1 MAEKKNTAS
10 WTKVANLLINNP
22 HAEMPKEYG
31 KFFLAQ
37 AKAIDQRDNKK
48 KKVQKIPEI
57 ENKIKKEKK
66 RRIKAPK
73 APPTD
78 TISSGMTRPE
88 IFYEFKGNPKFSN
101 PSDIAKIQ
109 EQFIEYATDPKRK
122 NVTWVTRSTG
132 MGKNKDQLW
141 SNPTKSVYPQAAL
154 GGKFGE
160 THKVDLNIPSHR
172 KKVEVYVPDV
182 KASQDAYH
190 EKMASKRPLKSNPKL
205 MKPRSDLGS
214 IIINAANTYNTN
226 LKRKLTRESI
236 PFKNAKGGQKWRNE
250 QYQQQKIKT
259 RSFVVSGSAIKYFKD
274 QGMSANDAWIA
285 ATEARE
291 NAIKSLG
298 KRKVVT
304 VTSSAEFEGKHER
317 AARNLYEGLQQRR
330 KEAGYKSVNASDKIT
345 DEFIDEVNTKVK
357 GVNKYSW
364 DFKAGALQFLENKQ
378 IDWAKSFESGSEP
391 TTLMSDQRLEDTRD
405 WGGKST
411 LTNYWAENIK
421 QEASGISGDHSFE
434 PDNFANPY
442 PDDYKGPVPITT
454 SGEELGDVSKGRWRQ
469 GTETKTIITKSLGG
483 TWGWESATNASVW
496 KEYPGRMISAEQ
508 INTGKRIT
516 DYNLNP
522 LKISTSPVS
531 SSFSQVVEIG
541 GGTRVEGVAPMI
553 HGEFDDDIATQATET
568 PDTDNVKTSKMS
580 GFNTSVSNA
589 DLEEQLLMSE
599 DMVSIEEKAK
609 REGWGVTESKQGEGM
624 LERKRNTNLVESG
637 VHKGLTKES
646 SLKRG
651 NTVITNA
658 FAGLEGSTIDD
669 IAPVSEIRGIVQ
681 AGSGNVVG
689 PKVQA
694 VTVPGDVEEVY
705 SGTRVI
711 DKVAKPTRSQVTR
724 MQIQEQIPFESGYEK
739 TLSPE
744 AKARKEAYP
753 PKRNLRVKEHN
764 ERKKKGEQQKFIK
777 DLKAKN
783 NALLK
788 APTIVNAGVQS
799 NPAAA
804 LLNPGPNK
812 PTPTNQGAS
821 TVKRDKL
828 IVGDI
833 WEQEGYKVVST
844 NLGGVHGRG
853 LAKQAADMGLI
864 TPGHKSF
871 VTSPVIEAKGD
882 PKFNSGVIT
891 LAVKGAAPETAKIPG
906 KAFSES
912 TTAGNVKLMQS
923 EVDKLIN
930 FARKNPTERI
940 NLPFI
945 GLGFGE
951 GDPNVIKP
959 ILARAAQE
967 PNIYLVSKDDATVSK
982 YKESF
987 KPGIRADGTKRIDP
1001 GKETIEVKQS
1011 RVATKESG
1019 TPTFTTK
1026 GQKTKIAVKEGAN
1039 KAASILNVAKKGTT
1053 KALLP
1058 AVGIGSLLVAPA
1070 IAEAGIRTWEKAT
1083 GKKVTGGQRLT
1094 QYARE
1099 FTGNTKVVSGLDE
1112 KPGYFNLL
1120 FGDYDRE
1127 KLLNWSKRRKSGLS
1141 GKGNASIINL
1151 LKPSTENAWKNR
1163 KRTRRN

>member
-1 MAEKKNTAS
+1 MPENT
-10 WTKVANLLINNP
+10 
-22 HAEMPKEYG
+22 
-31 KFFLAQ
+31 
-37 AKAIDQRDNKK
+37 KK
-48 KKVQKIPEI
+48 KQ
-57 ENKIKKEKK
+57 KK
-66 RRIKAPK
+66 RFKAPK

-88 IFYEFKGNPKFSN
+88 IFYEFKGNPEFSN
-101 PSDIAKIQ
+101 PSDVAKIQ
-109 EQFIEYATDPKRK
+109 EQFIQYATDPKRK

-132 MGKNKDQLW
+132 MGKNKDKLW
-141 SNPTKSVYPQAAL
+141 SNATKSVYPQAAL

-172 KKVEVYVPDV
+172 KKVQVYVPDV

-214 IIINAANTYNTN
+214 IIIDAANRYNTN
-226 LKRKLTRESI
+226 LKRTLTKESI
-236 PFKNAKGGQKWRNE
+236 PFKNAKGGEKWRND
-250 QYQQQKIKT
+250 QYKQRKIKT
-259 RSFVVSGSAIKYFKD
+259 RSFVVSGKAIKYFKD
-274 QGMSANDAWIA
+274 QGMSGNDAFKA

-330 KEAGYKSVNASDKIT
+330 KEAGFKSKHASDAIY

-364 DFKAGALQFLENKQ
+364 DFKAGALQFLENRQ

-411 LTNYWAENIK
+411 LTDYWAENIK
-421 QEASGISGDHSFE
+421 QEASGISGDHAFE
-434 PDNFANPY
+434 PDNMENPY
-442 PDDYKGPVPITT
+442 PEDYKGPVQITT
-454 SGEELGDVSKGRWRQ
+454 SGEDLGDVANGRWRQ

-483 TWGWESATNASVW
+483 SWGWESATNASVW
-496 KEYPGRMISAEQ
+496 KDYPGRMISSKQ
-508 INTGKRIT
+508 INTGKKIT
-516 DYNLNP
+516 DYNLTP
-522 LKISTSPVS
+522 IKISTSPVS

-541 GGTRVEGVAPMI
+541 GGTRVEGVAPLI
-553 HGEFDDDIATQATET
+553 HGDFDDDIATQATET

-580 GFNTSVSNA
+580 GFNMSVSNA
-589 DLEEQLLMSE
+589 DLEQQLLMSE

-609 REGWGVTESKQGEGM
+609 RERWGVTESKQGEGM
-624 LERKRNTNLVESG
+624 LKKKQNTNLVESG

-646 SLKRG
+646 SRTRG

-744 AKARKEAYP
+744 AQAIKDAYP
-753 PKRNLRVKEHN
+753 PKRNLRVKEYN

-788 APTIVNAGVQS
+788 APAIVNAGVQS

-812 PTPTNQGAS
+812 PTPS
-821 TVKRDKL
+821 
-828 IVGDI
+828 
-833 WEQEGYKVVST
+833 
-844 NLGGVHGRG
+844 
-853 LAKQAADMGLI
+853 
-864 TPGHKSF
+864 
-871 VTSPVIEAKGD
+871 
-882 PKFNSGVIT
+882 
-891 LAVKGAAPETAKIPG
+891 VKGSDQKWTE
-906 KAFSES
+906 
-912 TTAGNVKLMQS
+912 
-923 EVDKLIN
+923 
-930 FARKNPTERI
+930 ARDTERRTK
-940 NLPFI
+940 
-945 GLGFGE
+945 
-951 GDPNVIKP
+951 KP
-959 ILARAAQE
+959 AKNSQG
-967 PNIYLVSKDDATVSK
+967 V
-982 YKESF
+982 
-987 KPGIRADGTKRIDP
+987 DP

-1019 TPTFTTK
+1019 TPTFQTK
-1026 GQKTKIAVKEGAN
+1026 GQKTKTAVN
-1039 KAASILNVAKKGTT
+1039 KAANMLTKGTT

-1058 AVGIGSLLVAPA
+1058 VAGIGSMLVAPYY
-1070 IAEAGIRTWEKAT
+1070 AEAGIRTWEEAT

-1099 FTGNTKVVSGLDE
+1099 FTGNTKVVSGLNE
-1112 KPGYFNLL
+1112 KPGYFNIL
-1120 FGDYDRE
+1120 FGGYDRE

-1151 LKPSTENAWKNR
+1151 LKPSTDNAWKNR